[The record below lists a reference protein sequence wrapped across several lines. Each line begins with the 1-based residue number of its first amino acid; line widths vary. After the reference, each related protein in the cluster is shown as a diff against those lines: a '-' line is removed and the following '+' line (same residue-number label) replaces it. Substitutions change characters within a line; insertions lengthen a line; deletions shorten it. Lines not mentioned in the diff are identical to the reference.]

1 MTKEIGH
8 IVVLFVIVLIFAAS
22 ADATTSATSST
33 TSKFASQF
41 SDAYILRTVSNNQQS
56 SPDLS
61 FGSMGLVSTLVQKSP
76 DGSSETTQ
84 TMYFSADNVGDP
96 KGYCTQSSNVVG
108 SGVKE
113 INEMF
118 RSNMEIG
125 LATEGDPTKVE
136 STSIGAGLVAAD
148 SDLYSLSVTGG
159 HTTKTNAA
167 LVRVPIESINP
178 TTFSLSFDIN
188 PVEFDTSAQVFNQD
202 VSVNYGVINN
212 NLDYYAYDFGRV
224 IWLDDIGFKADMTVI
239 CDE

>member
-1 MTKEIGH
+1 MIKEIGG
-8 IVVLFVIVLIFAAS
+8 IVALLIVFLVFASS
-22 ADATTSATSST
+22 ADATTSAIAST
-33 TSKFASQF
+33 TSKFSSQY
-41 SDAYILRTVSNNQQS
+41 SDAYILRTVSNNLQS

-61 FGSMGLVSTLVQKSP
+61 FRSTGLVNTLVQKTP

-84 TMYFSADNVGDP
+84 AMYFSADNAGDP
-96 KGYCTQSSNVVG
+96 KGYCTQSSKVVG
-108 SGVKE
+108 SGIKE
-113 INEMF
+113 INAMF
-118 RSNMEIG
+118 QSNMEIG
-125 LATEGDPTKVE
+125 LANEGNPTKVE

-159 HTTKTNAA
+159 HTTKTNSA

-188 PVEFDTSAQVFNQD
+188 PVEFDTPAQVFNQD
-202 VSVNYGVINN
+202 VSVNYGVTNN
-212 NLDYYAYDFGRV
+212 NLDYYAYDFSRV

>member
-1 MTKEIGH
+1 MTKEIDH
-8 IVVLFVIVLIFAAS
+8 IMALFVVLLVLANS
-22 ADATTSATSST
+22 ADASTSAIAST

-41 SDAYILRTVSNNQQS
+41 SDAYILRTVSNNLQS

-96 KGYCTQSSNVVG
+96 KGYCTQSSNVEG
-108 SGVKE
+108 SNVKE
-113 INEMF
+113 INTMF
-118 RSNMEIG
+118 RSNMEVG
-125 LATEGDPTKVE
+125 LSTEVDPTKVE

-167 LVRVPIESINP
+167 MVRVPIESINP

-188 PVEFDTSAQVFNQD
+188 PVEFDTPAQIFNQD
-202 VSVNYGVINN
+202 VSVNYGVTDSK
-212 NLDYYAYDFGRV
+212 LDYYAYDFGRV